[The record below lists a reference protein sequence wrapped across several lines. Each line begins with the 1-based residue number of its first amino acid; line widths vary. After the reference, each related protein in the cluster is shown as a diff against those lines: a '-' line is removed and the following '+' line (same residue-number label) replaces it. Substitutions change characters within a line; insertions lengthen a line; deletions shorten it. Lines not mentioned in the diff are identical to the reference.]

1 MSSKEASTGTGFSNG
16 PAAGPPVDLPD
27 DDRAAM
33 QLAIE
38 AGAAVRGS
46 TAPNPW
52 VGAVLTTSDGQRFT
66 GATESPPGRHAEI
79 VALDAAKAAGV
90 STSDAVL
97 HVTLEPCCH
106 SGRTPPCTDA
116 IITAGIKRVVVGVSD
131 PDPSVVSGG
140 VVGGGIS
147 ALREAGITVEGPVV
161 EDPASSNEIATEVAK
176 QLAPYLHQRRTGLP
190 WVVLKLAAT
199 ADGRT
204 AAPDTSSQWITGE
217 QARTDAHRLRAR
229 CDAVLVGAGTVRA
242 DNPSLTVRH
251 CEGTDPRRVVLGRA
265 PSDAAIHP
273 CWEVSGSPAEVLAEL
288 GGKGVI
294 ELLIEGGAE
303 VAAAFH
309 GAGLVNEYVLY
320 LAPALM
326 GGDDGRPM
334 FAGSGA
340 PTIEQLWRG
349 EIADVVQLG
358 GDLRITLNP
367 VPPAA
372 TP

>member
-1 MSSKEASTGTGFSNG
+1 MRSVDFSTDFPTDADVAVMELASET
-16 PAAGPPVDLPD
+16 
-27 DDRAAM
+27 
-33 QLAIE
+33 
-38 AGAAVRGS
+38 GAAVRGS

-52 VGAVLTTSDGQRFT
+52 VGAVLTTADGQRFI
-66 GATESPPGRHAEI
+66 GATEPPPGRHAEI
-79 VALDAAKAAGV
+79 VALDAANAAGV

-106 SGRTPPCTDA
+106 YGRTSPCTEA
-116 IITAGIKRVVVGVSD
+116 IIKAGVRRVVVGVLD
-131 PDPSVVSGG
+131 PDTSVA
-140 VVGGGIS
+140 GGGIA
-147 ALREAGITVEGPVV
+147 ALREAGIAVDTVAEGSANPSG
-161 EDPASSNEIATEVAK
+161 ETLSNEITK
-176 QLAPYLHQRRTGLP
+176 QLNPYLHQRRTGLP

-229 CDAVLVGAGTVRA
+229 CDTVLVGAGTVRA

-251 CEGTDPRRVVLGRA
+251 CEGTDPQRVVLGKA
-265 PSDAAIHP
+265 PIDAAVHP
-273 CWEVSGSPAEVLAEL
+273 CWEVSGTPTEVLIEL
-288 GGKGVI
+288 GGKGVT
-294 ELLIEGGAE
+294 ELLVEGGAE

-309 GAGLVNEYVLY
+309 KAGLVNEYVLY
-320 LAPALM
+320 IAPALM

-340 PTIEQLWRG
+340 HTMEQLWRG
-349 EIADVVQLG
+349 EIVDVVQLG

-367 VPPAA
+367 VPPVA
-372 TP
+372 TT